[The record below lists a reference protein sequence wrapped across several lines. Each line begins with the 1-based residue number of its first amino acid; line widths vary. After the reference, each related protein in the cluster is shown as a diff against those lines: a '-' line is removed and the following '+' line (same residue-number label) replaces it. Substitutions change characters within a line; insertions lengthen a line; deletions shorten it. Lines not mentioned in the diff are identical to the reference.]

1 MTGAHRLMVC
11 PQCAAPGEAASDGLD
26 ARAAAEVSDRVRALA
41 LDILHRLRP
50 VCAHM
55 PDEELLALATEMA
68 AVELQYF
75 ERTAVPRA
83 PRRRAAQ
90 S

>member
-1 MTGAHRLMVC
+1 MVC
-11 PQCAAPGEAASDGLD
+11 PRCAAPGEAPSDV
-26 ARAAAEVSDRVRALA
+26 AATGAATEVSDRIRALA
-41 LDILHRLRP
+41 LDIMHRLRS

-68 AVELQYF
+68 TVELKYF
-75 ERTAVPRA
+75 ERTAVPHA

>member
-1 MTGAHRLMVC
+1 MVC
-11 PQCAAPGEAASDGLD
+11 PRCAGRDEAPSDVTAAS
-26 ARAAAEVSDRVRALA
+26 AASQVSDRVRALA

-55 PDEELLALATEMA
+55 PDEELLALATEVA
-68 AVELQYF
+68 SVELKYF
-75 ERTAVPRA
+75 ERTTVPRA

-90 S
+90 G